1 MSSTALAR
9 GAAALALLACT
20 VAAKYIGNEVMFEWT
35 FRGLTPGA
43 RSMGDT
49 WPLAFWLVLGLGA
62 VGSLTIGWR
71 QPVGEAKTPAWLGAL
86 GAFALCTAGWL
97 QSVLS
102 AFTLPVFASA
112 EHLGAGPALIPL
124 YVGLALLSCAIGVWP
139 RLALAERGL
148 LLFALWSA
156 CNGKLFG
163 LDPVSGFA
171 ALQLGAL
178 VVCVLLAGG
187 ASFAELWS
195 RLRSRLGLG
204 LLVVVVALP
213 VWWLVAALVAGRPSS
228 LHVVWRL
235 WAAALVALVALGRAW
250 PDPRATGRRLVLA
263 LGWGMVLVALAGVV
277 GVFEAARVEPWS
289 TVLASR
295 LRLLGLHPNLGAALF
310 AAALP
315 LGLGLGLGRTGEGQP
330 RASIQSRVLGL
341 GLVLAAVLV
350 LHLSGSRA
358 SMLGAAAGA
367 GLWALVAWTPLA
379 SKLGVRSLSAI
390 FVLGAFA
397 VLLFV
402 SPLGEGLRATLD
414 AKADTQSALGQ
425 RWHIWRMA
433 GAAIADHPAF
443 GLGPGWF
450 SGHAAYAQPSY
461 YDGTSQ
467 VLHTHNIFL
476 AAAEG
481 AGYIGLALFCG
492 LMVALFE
499 VLRRAVLAVPREGAA
514 LLGAVVSLLVCNQ
527 LDLGQS
533 QLSVVPVL
541 FWLALVAG
549 GLWSC
554 QAAESA
560 EPTAAPADAARQGP
574 GSGLAALALLAVT
587 TWPTLSGTVL
597 VQEAG
602 RAFSLNQD
610 KRAVNL
616 LKSGYGWRYLL
627 NENLI
632 GARLASWAQREGRE
646 VEALALAELSLEHD
660 PDGPGSKRRY
670 ARALIH
676 AGHYDKGVQAARAAL
691 AADPYGESAHA
702 MRVLTAWGLLGAGNR
717 EAGIATLAS
726 AAVEGGNV
734 PQKLLR
740 EFGGPEF
747 TGAMLGELHALGA
760 EIVEQARTE
769 EVTARRRLAGLADAF
784 RDFGSAAAAVQYIE
798 GVIEASPNPI
808 RATYYQLIV
817 LLRSLGRDGDAR
829 EVWKASP
836 FADEVNFVEVFAGLD
851 AAADAEASGTG
862 EELDLFFTAG
872 RLVARHMARARELAR
887 AGDAAGAERAL
898 EQALYNGRDDGAR
911 VLLVSEFMDFGLE
924 SKEQRMWQVERYLE
938 RASVV
943 RKYAREQGLM
953 RRVLLRCVPPFESL
967 DELLQALE
975 GSTQGRGPLSRTLD
989 EVVEAYRGGEAG
1001 S

>member
-1 MSSTALAR
+1 MSPAVLAR
-9 GAAALALLACT
+9 GASALALLACI
-20 VAAKYIGNEVMFEWT
+20 VAAVHVGHEVLFEWT

-49 WPLAFWLVLGLGA
+49 WPLAFWSVLALGA
-62 VGSLTIGWR
+62 VGSVAVGWR
-71 QPVGEAKTPAWLGAL
+71 QPARADSAAPAWLAAL
-86 GAFALCTAGWL
+86 GAFALCAAGWL
-97 QSVLS
+97 QCVLS

-112 EHLGAGPALIPL
+112 ADLGAGPALVPL
-124 YVGLALLSCAIGVWP
+124 YVGLALLSCVLAVVP

-148 LLFALWSA
+148 VLFALWSA

-178 VVCVLLAGG
+178 VVCVVLADG
-187 ASFAELWS
+187 AALGALWA
-195 RLRSRLGLG
+195 RLRSRLGTT
-204 LLVVVVALP
+204 LLVVLVAVP

-263 LGWGMVLVALAGVV
+263 LAWGMVLVAFAGAV
-277 GVFEAARVEPWS
+277 GLFEAARVEPWG

-295 LRLLGLHPNLGAALF
+295 LRILGLHPNLGAALF
-310 AAALP
+310 AAGVP
-315 LGLGLGLGRTGEGQP
+315 LGLGLALGRTSKREP
-330 RASIQSRVLGL
+330 RGSLPVRALGVA
-341 GLVLAAVLV
+341 LVLAAVLV

-367 GLWALVAWTPLA
+367 GLWALVTYTPLA
-379 SKLGVRSLSAI
+379 SKLGVRSLAAL
-390 FVLGAFA
+390 FAVGALA
-397 VLLFV
+397 VLLLL

-433 GAAIADHPAF
+433 GAAIADHPVF

-481 AGYIGLALFCG
+481 AGYVGLALFCALLVG
-492 LMVALFE
+492 LFE

-514 LLGAVVSLLVCNQ
+514 VLGAVVALMVCNQ

-549 GLWSC
+549 GLWS
-554 QAAESA
+554 APS
-560 EPTAAPADAARQGP
+560 APASDTSAPRRGP
-574 GSGLAALALLAVT
+574 GSGLAALALLVVT
-587 TWPTLSGTVL
+587 TWPILSGTLL

-616 LKSGYGWRYLL
+616 LTSGYGWRYLL

-632 GARLASWAQREGRE
+632 GARLAGWAQREGRE

-660 PDGPGSKRRY
+660 PDGPASKRRH

-676 AGHYDKGVQAARAAL
+676 AGHYDKGVAAARAAL
-691 AADPYGESAHA
+691 DADPYGESAHT
-702 MRVLTAWGLLGAGNR
+702 MRVLIAWGLLGAGER
-717 EAGIATLAS
+717 EAGIAALAS
-726 AAVEGGNV
+726 AAAQGGKV
-734 PQKLLR
+734 PPKLLR

-747 TGAMLGELHALGA
+747 NAAMLAELHALGA
-760 EIVEQARTE
+760 EIVEQARTA
-769 EVTARRRLAGLADAF
+769 EVAARRRLAGLADAF

-798 GVIEASPNPI
+798 GVIHASPNPI
-808 RATYYQLIV
+808 RATYYQWIV

-829 EVWKASP
+829 EVWKSSP
-836 FADEVNFVEVFAGLD
+836 FADEVNFVELFAGLD
-851 AAADAEASGTG
+851 AAADAEAGGSG
-862 EELDLFFTAG
+862 EELDLFFIAG
-872 RLVARHMARARELAR
+872 RLVARHMARARELAL
-887 AGDAAGAERAL
+887 AGDAEGAQRAL
-898 EQALYNGRDDGAR
+898 ERALYNGRDDGAR
-911 VLLVSEFMDFGLE
+911 VLLVSEFMEFGLE
-924 SKEQRMWQVERYLE
+924 SKEQRLWQIERYLE

-943 RKYAREQGLM
+943 RKYARDANQL
-953 RRVLLRCVPPFESL
+953 RRALLRCVPPFESL
-967 DELLQALE
+967 DELLAALGDRAE
-975 GSTQGRGPLSRTLD
+975 DRGPLSRTLD
-989 EVVEAYRGGEAG
+989 QVVQAYRGGAAG